1 MIGPK
6 VGNSTSKLTDKGGS
20 PVNRLRVPAAG
31 ALVAVLALGAVAL
44 ATPSETVAQ
53 QNADETVAAAP
64 VAQPS
69 PAAKPAA
76 SPAPAAPAAKPAGAP
91 APAAPAPAAK
101 PAGAPA
107 QAAPAAK
114 PAGQPAAAP
123 AQVARPMA
131 SPAPAGL
138 PRTGEAEESPVALFG
153 MLAGVGMLG
162 AGAFVLWRRRT
173 A

>member
-91 APAAPAPAAK
+91 APAAPA
-101 PAGAPA
+101 
-107 QAAPAAK
+107 AK

-138 PRTGEAEESPVALFG
+138 PRTGEAAESPVALFG
-153 MLAGVGMLG
+153 MLAGVSMLG